1 MTDPRLQEAA
11 QLRLAEDFAA
21 AEALCHDVL
30 ASDPGNAGAMAI
42 VGICAVER
50 GDVTG
55 GRDWLDRAEAAD
67 ATLASLHLYR
77 SIERAASDDLDGA
90 IASAR
95 RATELAPGRLD
106 VWGRLGDLAGQAGDF
121 ETSAKAFVRA
131 LEAEPEHPAAGPVA
145 LRLAAALSEA
155 GDLNGV
161 GAALDQAE
169 ACGLAEHGDVLRL
182 RAGLARH
189 HGDWTAMKDFAERW
203 LAVADDDAEASSA
216 YAHALSQL
224 GYYKKAAAIFKPVV
238 EADPSAANWA
248 AQGRL
253 ILGGR
258 AISRAEG
265 CFRKAQVIDPECAA
279 AVFGLARIYT
289 FSGKIEM
296 AEKACRK
303 VLALDP
309 GNLEAYGQ
317 LCEVSGGRL
326 TDDELAALE
335 AAVSRPGL
343 AADQLAIG
351 LFALGDALH
360 RRKRPAEA
368 FAAWSRA
375 NDTKK
380 LQHNGAVVSAYD
392 REAQS
397 ARTDWLIDHFDT
409 DVAGENMAGGEG
421 AVPIFIVGMPR
432 SGTTLIE
439 AAIAAHDDVLPGGEL
454 SALPFVFEEFM
465 VWARQSGWRGGL
477 IPEDRLAIW
486 RERYRAQ
493 HREFGLDGAR
503 FVTDKQPS
511 NFLAVGLIRQLFPAA
526 PVIHIRRRPV
536 ETAFSIF
543 RRNFS
548 RQWPFA
554 HDLGDIAH
562 YYAEQSRLCAHWE
575 TVLPKPFTLIQYEDL
590 VRDFEARLRYVIARC
605 GITWDRK
612 CLEFYKV
619 DRSVMTFSAV
629 QVRKPPSADHLDST
643 SPYANELAGFDDR
656 IAALGVDP
664 ETGAW
669 GVSVHPAEETG
680 GEKLDAPRRAGFWSR
695 LTGRGDR
702 R

>member
-11 QLRLAEDFAA
+11 QLRLAEAFDR
-21 AEALCHDVL
+21 AEALCHEVL
-30 ASDPGNAGAMAI
+30 AGNPGDAEAMAI
-42 VGICAVER
+42 LGICTLER
-50 GDVTG
+50 GDVSG

-67 ATLASLHLYR
+67 PDLAVLHLYR
-77 SIERAASDDLDGA
+77 SIERAASGDVDGA

-95 RATELAPGRLD
+95 RATELAPGRFD
-106 VWGRLGDLAGQAGDF
+106 VWGRLGDLSGQAGDF
-121 ETSAKAFVRA
+121 ETSAAAFARA
-131 LEAEPEHPAAGPVA
+131 LEAEPHHPAVGPVA
-145 LRLAAALSEA
+145 LRLAAARSEG

-161 GAALDQAE
+161 GEALDKAE
-169 ACGLAEHGDVLRL
+169 ASGLSDHDDVLRL

-189 HGDWTAMKDFAERW
+189 RGDWSAMKDFAERW
-203 LAVADDDAEASSA
+203 LAATGDDVEARSA

-224 GYYKKAAAIFKPVV
+224 GYYKKAANVFKPVV

-253 ILGGR
+253 ILGAR
-258 AISRAEG
+258 DISRAEG
-265 CFRKAQVIDPECAA
+265 CFRKAQAIDPKCAA
-279 AVFGLARIYT
+279 AVFGLARVYT
-289 FSGKIEM
+289 FAGKIEQ
-296 AEKACRK
+296 AERACRK

-326 TDDELAALE
+326 TDEELGALE
-335 AAVSRPGL
+335 AAVAQPGL
-343 AADQLAIG
+343 PADQLAIG

-360 RRKRPAEA
+360 RRKQRTEA
-368 FAAWSRA
+368 FAVWSRA

-380 LQHNGAVVSAYD
+380 LQHNGAVVSSYD
-392 REAQS
+392 RAAQS
-397 ARTDWLIDHFDT
+397 ARTDWLIRNFPT
-409 DVAGENMAGGEG
+409 DMAGETSAKRDMAIP
-421 AVPIFIVGMPR
+421 VFIVGMPR

-465 VWARQSGWRGGL
+465 TWAAESGWSGGP
-477 IPEDRLAIW
+477 IPEDRLAVW

-503 FVTDKQPS
+503 YVTDKQPS
-511 NFLAVGLIRQLFPAA
+511 NFLAVGLIRQLFPES

-554 HDLGDIAH
+554 HDLDDIAH
-562 YYAEQSRLCAHWE
+562 YYAEHARLCAHWE
-575 TVLPKPFTLIQYEDL
+575 AALPKPFTLLQYEDL
-590 VRDFEARLRYVIARC
+590 VRDFEARLRFVLARC
-605 GITWDRK
+605 GISWDRK
-612 CLEFYKV
+612 CLEFYKS

-643 SPYANELAGFDDR
+643 SPYAGELGDFDER
-656 IAALGVDP
+656 IAGLGVDP
-664 ETGAW
+664 VTGAW
-669 GVSVHPAEETG
+669 GVAEQPVDEPEPETRDVSR
-680 GEKLDAPRRAGFWSR
+680 KAGFWSR
-695 LTGRGDR
+695 LTGSG
-702 R
+702 